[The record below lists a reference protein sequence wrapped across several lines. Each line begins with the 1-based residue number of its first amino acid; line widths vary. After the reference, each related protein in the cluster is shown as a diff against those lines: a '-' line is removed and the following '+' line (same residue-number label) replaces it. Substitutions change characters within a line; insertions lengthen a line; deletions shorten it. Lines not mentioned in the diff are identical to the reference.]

1 MTPTK
6 MTWKGRIERRIESLL
21 PYRRV
26 LVDHDMISFDQMM
39 QAARKRRS
47 ASAMLLC
54 EEPLDVMLLSMLLE
68 SYQRIES
75 LERRLVD
82 LHQIISREVRD

>member
-1 MTPTK
+1 MNPTK

-26 LVDHDMISFDQMM
+26 LGDHDMISFDQMM
-39 QAARKRRS
+39 QAARQRRS

-75 LERRLVD
+75 LERRLAD
-82 LHQIISREVRD
+82 LHLTLSREVHG